1 LYQHSDY
8 STKSIFYYIDG
19 ARRRGTKTA
28 EGYGSPILY
37 QMKHEK
43 EIVEKQLRQQKEEEK
58 RLKLERL
65 KQKLDNFEEEV
76 LTGQV
81 IKELRTCWEVCT
93 E

>member
-1 LYQHSDY
+1 
-8 STKSIFYYIDG
+8 
-19 ARRRGTKTA
+19 
-28 EGYGSPILY
+28 
-37 QMKHEK
+37 MKHEK

-93 E
+93 EWKYLFLCSLSESIKLNRLETQF